1 VLQPRVAQRSVVIGP
16 VTDGAA
22 SGGEKRA
29 GDACHPGQ
37 RSCTTQDVACSDP
50 LVQQRDVSGTGD
62 ITLQVPWPFSG
73 YIELRSDLTVTMLY
87 YLTQPLTTPTE
98 LASLQ
103 LITSWS
109 H

>member
-1 VLQPRVAQRSVVIGP
+1 
-16 VTDGAA
+16 
-22 SGGEKRA
+22 
-29 GDACHPGQ
+29 
-37 RSCTTQDVACSDP
+37 
-50 LVQQRDVSGTGD
+50 VSGTGD

-103 LITSWS
+103 LITS
-109 H
+109 